1 MMQCKLVDVFSKHK
15 LQGNGLTIFYDYE
28 ALSTKQMQA
37 WTREMRQFESIF
49 VDMQSKP
56 YRAHIFTM
64 EEELDFAGHPL
75 LGLAYHLHESIG
87 KKDGQCHWSIAL
99 NHTVV
104 ELSSVWEGK
113 YFKASMHQ
121 GVPKLITTLSSAQ
134 AEPFY
139 EALGIGQLQPHDY
152 PAQVISTGLP
162 YLVVPIEHGLSK
174 VVFKTTELETMLE
187 KYHAKFLYLIDINN
201 FEGRTWDNRGS
212 VEDIA
217 TGSAA
222 GPVAVYLFEHGLT
235 TSKKVT
241 IKQGRFVDR
250 PSEIDVE
257 LVCNEDHIADVIV
270 SGYVTKVG
278 SFTPE

>member
-1 MMQCKLVDVFSKHK
+1 MHCKLVDVFSKHK
-15 LQGNGLTIFYDYE
+15 LQGNGLTIFYDFDE
-28 ALSTKQMQA
+28 PLDKRKMQA

-49 VDMQSKP
+49 INTNAHP
-56 YRAHIFTM
+56 YRAWIFTM

-75 LGLAYHLHESIG
+75 LGLTYHLHESIATPQQ
-87 KKDGQCHWSIAL
+87 QCNWSIAL

-104 ELSSVWEGK
+104 ELSSLWEGK
-113 YFKASMHQ
+113 HFKASMHQ
-121 GVPKLITTLSSAQ
+121 GAPEFIATLSSAQ

-139 EALGIGQLQPHDY
+139 EALGIGHLQPHDY
-152 PAQVISTGLP
+152 PAQVITTGLP

-174 VVFKTTELETMLE
+174 VAFKTTELETMLE
-187 KYHAKFLYLIDINN
+187 KYQAKFLYLVDINN

-235 TSKKVT
+235 TNKKVT

-257 LVCNEDHIADVIV
+257 LVHERGEITDVIV

-278 SFTPE
+278 SFVPE